1 MPVDRFA
8 AAAEPTVV
16 VGMQAEATLIVRL
29 SMMGA
34 ASGRG

>member
-1 MPVDRFA
+1 MPVSRVA
-8 AAAEPTVV
+8 LAVAPTVV

-29 SMMGA
+29 SLVRA